1 MQSLILKIIFT
12 AVTKLIGSVTKEEI
26 LKFISTAEET
36 LTDSYIRG
44 EDKKSF
50 VLKSIKSS
58 LPELLTKFKSF
69 ILSMIVDILVAE
81 FKSKES
87 K

>member
-1 MQSLILKIIFT
+1 MQSFILKIIFT

-50 VLKSIKSS
+50 VLKSVK
-58 LPELLTKFKSF
+58 PELKNKFKSF

-81 FKSKES
+81 FKLKVTE
-87 K
+87 